1 MNEHEPAPARSTIL
15 VIIGI
20 TGDLATRKLLP
31 AIAQIAAAG
40 QLPAQFKVIG
50 VTRRALPAEELLEQ
64 VQWSTLRPISGHSK
78 SDASSESES
87 PESLQASARSQLAG
101 MLELFQMNLDEP
113 ADYVRLR
120 EHIAGVQAGFSTPLS
135 QAGNQQ
141 DTIKPTDGKSG
152 LTPADTDPG
161 TPLTQNHTPAVVPQT
176 LFYLSVPPGISRPI
190 VRRLGEAGFASDV
203 CALLLEKPFG
213 TDLTSA
219 SELSASLHKHFAE
232 EQIYRIDHYLA
243 KEMAQNLVVFR
254 SSNSL
259 FKNTWN
265 RDFIERIEVIAS
277 ERIGIE
283 GRATFYEQTGAL
295 RDVVQSHLLQLA
307 ALALMPLPTQSDWR
321 DVPAQRLQALQSL
334 ELPALSLPS
343 AVVRGQYDGY
353 QTEVKNPGSTVET
366 FVSLTLESHDPAW
379 RGVPITLTTGKALD
393 RKTTEIRLTYRQEQA
408 TEASELVLRVQP
420 NESIEIALWSKQPG
434 YGRKLEKTMLKF
446 SYDLANGELPDAYER
461 VLLDAVRGDRTLFTS
476 DEEVLASW
484 RILEPVLHAW
494 SMDSRDLKHYP
505 AGSTPQNIIE
515 S

>member
-1 MNEHEPAPARSTIL
+1 MNEHEPAFARNTIL

-40 QLPAQFKVIG
+40 ELPAQFKVIG
-50 VTRRALPAEELLEQ
+50 VTRQALSTEELLDQ
-64 VQWSTLRPISGHSK
+64 VQWGALRPISQTSP
-78 SDASSESES
+78 SDASPES
-87 PESLQASARSQLAG
+87 PQKNMRSQLAG

-113 ADYVRLR
+113 ADYARLR
-120 EHIAGVQAGFSTPLS
+120 QHITEVQASFSTFPS
-135 QAGNQQ
+135 QAGGQKDQ
-141 DTIKPTDGKSG
+141 KAMIDPAGSTSAPTSMDNTNSPPSRKHALG
-152 LTPADTDPG
+152 A
-161 TPLTQNHTPAVVPQT
+161 APQT
-176 LFYLSVPPGISRPI
+176 LFYLSVPPSISQPI

-213 TDLTSA
+213 TDLASA
-219 SELSASLHKHFAE
+219 GELIASLHEHFAE

-254 SSNSL
+254 GSNSL
-259 FKNTWN
+259 FKSTWN

-277 ERIGIE
+277 EQIGIE

-295 RDVVQSHLLQLA
+295 RDVVQSHLLQLT
-307 ALALMPLPTQSDWR
+307 ALTLMPLPAHGGWQ
-321 DVPAQRLQALQSL
+321 DVPAQRLRALQLL
-334 ELPALSLPS
+334 ELPTLSLPS

-353 QTEVKNPGSTVET
+353 PTEVQNPGSTVET
-366 FVSLTLESHDPAW
+366 FVSLTLESRDPTW

-393 RKTTEIRLTYRQEQA
+393 RKTTEIRLIYRQEQA
-408 TEASELVLRVQP
+408 SEASELVLRVQP
-420 NESIEIALWSKQPG
+420 NESIEVALWSKQPG
-434 YGRKLEKTMLKF
+434 YGRQLEKTMLKF
-446 SYDLANGELPDAYER
+446 SYDLASGELPDAYER
-461 VLLDAVRGDRTLFTS
+461 VLLDAIHGDRTLFTS

-494 SMDSRDLKHYP
+494 SMSSGNLKRYP
-505 AGSTPQNIIE
+505 AGSAPQDIIE